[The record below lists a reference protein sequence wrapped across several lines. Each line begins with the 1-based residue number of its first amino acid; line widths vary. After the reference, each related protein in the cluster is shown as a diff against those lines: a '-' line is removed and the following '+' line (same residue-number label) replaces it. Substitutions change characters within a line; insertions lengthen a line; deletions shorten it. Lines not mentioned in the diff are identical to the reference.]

1 MTVRQISHRLKADG
15 KAELQRDAQAVGD
28 ALEDAGRRGDAAFV
42 AAGRSLQHTG
52 ELSDRQVAKYK
63 ALAQAAREAER
74 AEQAQSRFNSALGVG
89 RSTGLRPSDFL
100 GAAEV
105 GGGGGLTRGQ
115 RAARLNLARQGAD
128 VFTTASMGMSPGM
141 IAIQQGP
148 QILDAMAQAGIRAT
162 PAIIALGVGF
172 TTLGAAVIA
181 AAAAQNAYEKSMIGL
196 DVAARGLGASAGMT
210 ADQINAQAMAA
221 AEASDI
227 SNSSARSMAADYA
240 ATGRI
245 GQSVLRDLVAITGS
259 YAATTRQDAAAAT
272 KELAAAFSDP
282 AKGAADL
289 NEKLNF
295 LSAAQEQHIENLAK
309 SGREAE
315 AQAAL
320 VRALRGAMIDA
331 SDATTGWA
339 HAFQSLSTEASNA
352 FDAVGRYVDRLITG
366 GTKAEQLTRARQGL
380 AQANM
385 MLGLDPNN
393 VVAQN
398 NKRQFQAEV
407 DALYRDFVAETNRLR
422 DAGVNQRDRDRQ
434 AIADRYVDPKVK
446 ALRDKQAE
454 RADYLSKG
462 GKDGDATIK
471 KIDADIRALKAG
483 YSSAADMAAKLKSEH
498 EKAVREGQKAT
509 REREAEARKA
519 AREAEEAIRLEGAR
533 ADHAFDN
540 QRRIAQAAN
549 DDSTL
554 DILARQGRLQEDI
567 NRWVREGL
575 SLEQARVNARAQI
588 AAEMQAESDAVR
600 KSLSNPEGF
609 VSSEDRLAK
618 ALSGSAIKPYSA
630 LDDYAEQLR
639 VSTGQAFN
647 DGLVSGIMN
656 GNFWDAFTARLKYA
670 AATGLADSLTSSLF
684 GKRDGSGKAGVL
696 VGIAS
701 KLIPKFALGTN
712 SAPGGLSLVGE
723 YGPEI
728 VELPQGSKV
737 RTSGATQ
744 AMLHG
749 LSARAANVVTGET
762 AHFHYSPTYNLQGTS
777 EEIRAV
783 RAEIDRDRKQFRAN
797 AVAAYAD
804 AKKRRQ
810 ID

>member
-1 MTVRQISHRLKADG
+1 MTVRQISYRLKADG

-42 AAGRSLQHTG
+42 AAGRSMQHTS

-74 AEQAQSRFNSALGVG
+74 AEQAQARFNSALGVG
-89 RSTGLRPSDFL
+89 GGTGLRPSDFL
-100 GAAEV
+100 GADEV
-105 GGGGGLTRGQ
+105 GGGVLTRGQ
-115 RAARLNLARQGAD
+115 RAGRLNLVRQGAD

-148 QILDAMAQAGIRAT
+148 QILDALAQAGLKAT
-162 PAIIALGVGF
+162 PAMIALGAGITAVGV
-172 TTLGAAVIA
+172 AVIA

-221 AEASDI
+221 ADASDI
-227 SNSSARSMAADYA
+227 SNRSARSMAADYA

-245 GQSVLRDLVAITGS
+245 GQTVLGDLVAITGS
-259 YAATTRQDAAAAT
+259 YAATTRQDAASAT
-272 KELAAAFSDP
+272 KELASAFSDP

-289 NEKLNF
+289 NQKLNF
-295 LSAAQEQHIENLAK
+295 LSVAQEQHIENLAK

-315 AQAAL
+315 AQAEL

-331 SDATTGWA
+331 SDTTTGWA
-339 HAFQSLSTEASNA
+339 HAFQGLSTEAGNA
-352 FDAVGRYVDRLITG
+352 FDAVGRYIDRLVTG
-366 GTKAEQLTRARQGL
+366 GSKAEQLTRARQGL
-380 AQANM
+380 AQANT
-385 MLGLDPNN
+385 MLGLDPTNI
-393 VVAQN
+393 VAQN
-398 NKRQFQAEV
+398 NKRQFQAEI
-407 DALYRDFVAETNRLR
+407 DALYKDFVAETNRLR
-422 DAGVNQRDRDRQ
+422 DAGINQRDRDRQ
-434 AIADRYVDPKVK
+434 VIADRYVDPKVK
-446 ALRDKQAE
+446 SLRDKQAE
-454 RADYLSKG
+454 RANYLSKG
-462 GKDGDATIK
+462 GKEGDDTIK
-471 KIDADIRALKAG
+471 KIDADIQALKAG

-498 EKAVREGQKAT
+498 ERAIREGQKAT

-519 AREAEEAIRLEGAR
+519 ARDTEEAIRLEGAR
-533 ADHAFDN
+533 ADHVLDN
-540 QRRIAQAAN
+540 QRRVAQAAN

-554 DILARQGRLQEDI
+554 DLLARQGRLQEEI

-575 SLEQARVNARAQI
+575 SVEQARVNARAQI
-588 AAEMQAESDAVR
+588 AAEMQAESDALR

-609 VSSEDRLAK
+609 VSSQDRMAT
-618 ALSGSAIKPYSA
+618 ALSGATIKPYSA

-639 VSTGQAFN
+639 ISTGQAFN

-656 GNFWDAFTARLKYA
+656 GNFWDAFTSRLKYA

-684 GKRDGSGKAGVL
+684 GKRDGTGKAGAL
-696 VGIAS
+696 VSLAS
-701 KLIPKFALGTN
+701 KLIPGFAVGTN

-728 VELPQGSKV
+728 VELPQGAKV
-737 RTSGATQ
+737 KTSSATQ

-749 LSARAANVVTGET
+749 LGARAANVGTGEVVN
-762 AHFHYSPTYNLQGTS
+762 FHYSPTYHLQGTA
-777 EEIRAV
+777 EEIRALRGEMAQD
-783 RAEIDRDRKQFRAN
+783 RANFRAN
-797 AVAAYAD
+797 AIQAYAD
-804 AKKRRQ
+804 AKARRVIQ
-810 ID
+810 